1 MSEPY
6 RMLTA
11 RAEYRL
17 RLRADNAATRLTP
30 IGIEL
35 GLVRPATAALFAAR
49 QAARAEAE
57 ALLAVPVTSADY
69 GVIGMTIP
77 GDGIVRTRIEL
88 LRFPDMTIAMLARL
102 APKLDAI
109 DPAIL
114 AELVEDAHYAPYIAR
129 QDAELRSL
137 AANEAI
143 GLDPALDYAA
153 IGGLSR
159 EMVERLGKARPE
171 TLGQAARI
179 DGVTPAALTAIMVHS
194 RRRAA

>member
-1 MSEPY
+1 MFTS
-6 RMLTA
+6 

-30 IGIEL
+30 KGIAL
-35 GLVRPATAALFAAR
+35 GLVRPATAELFAER
-49 QAARAEAE
+49 QAERARAEALLDAAVSTADYAVVGLALPGDGMARKRIDLLRYPE
-57 ALLAVPVTSADY
+57 MTMARLALLAP
-69 GVIGMTIP
+69 
-77 GDGIVRTRIEL
+77 E
-88 LRFPDMTIAMLARL
+88 
-102 APKLDAI
+102 LDAI

-114 AELVEDAHYAPYIAR
+114 SEVAEDAHYAPYVAR

-143 GLDPALDYAA
+143 LLDPALDYGA

-159 EMVERLGKARPE
+159 EMVERLTKARPE
-171 TLGQAARI
+171 TLGQAGRI